1 MDKSKT
7 VEELID
13 ADIAKAEAR
22 ESKPEAQNTFSLG
35 IDELEAMSRS
45 KKKQVQVK
53 PATKAEKPSPSSDQQ
68 PAASDDYTRIL
79 KQPLKR
85 ADAFVTAFSK

>member
-1 MDKSKT
+1 
-7 VEELID
+7 
-13 ADIAKAEAR
+13 
-22 ESKPEAQNTFSLG
+22 
-35 IDELEAMSRS
+35 MSRS